1 MRKSEDIYFKDD
13 NGQRHFMATALS
25 ARDGFKLIQEGTLL
39 LVKAGALGAMGITGD
54 INKAAANFSLE
65 ALQKA
70 NINSDDLLDFENSLL
85 KSVTYISPEG
95 MGITGDINKAAANFS
110 LEALQKANINSDDLL
125 DFENSLLKSVTY
137 ISPEGTLIP
146 ISWDN
151 IDSYCQD
158 QMEVMK
164 LLTAAFKVNFGF
176 LKNALQ
182 SISQPLQRE
191 QKEKPTEQARN
202 TSKRPIF
209 QMR

>member
-13 NGQRHFMATALS
+13 NGQRHFVAIALS

-54 INKAAANFSLE
+54 LNN
-65 ALQKA
+65 
-70 NINSDDLLDFENSLL
+70 
-85 KSVTYISPEG
+85 
-95 MGITGDINKAAANFS
+95 AAANFS

-202 TSKRPIF
+202 TSKRPTF

>member
-13 NGQRHFMATALS
+13 NGQRHFVATALS

-39 LVKAGALGAMGITGD
+39 LVKAGALGAMGINGD
-54 INKAAANFSLE
+54 LNKAAANFSLE

-85 KSVTYISPEG
+85 KSVTYISTDG
-95 MGITGDINKAAANFS
+95 N
-110 LEALQKANINSDDLL
+110 
-125 DFENSLLKSVTY
+125 
-137 ISPEGTLIP
+137 LIP

-158 QMEVMK
+158 QIEVMK

-191 QKEKPTEQARN
+191 QKEKPTAQAEP
-202 TSKRPIF
+202 TSKRPTF
-209 QMR
+209 RMR